1 VEDIMKAIDYG
12 KDYQEHLLEQYK
24 LLVTM
29 ADNVSARRA
38 QTNSFYITVLSA
50 LLAILSLA
58 RENIV
63 SEAQNII
70 FLVVSVLGMVLCI
83 VWKININSYGQL
95 NTGKFKV
102 IHEMEA
108 QLPFAC
114 YDREWEFLG
123 AGQDSK
129 KYLQLTKVEQYIPYL
144 LAVPY
149 LLLLVYSLYGLSA
162 F

>member
-1 VEDIMKAIDYG
+1 MKAIDYG

-24 LLVTM
+24 LFVTM
-29 ADNVSARRA
+29 ADNVSARRTLA
-38 QTNSFYITVLSA
+38 NSFYITVLSA

-58 RENIV
+58 GENFAT
-63 SEAQNII
+63 EAQNMI
-70 FLVVSVLGMVLCI
+70 FLVVSILGLVLCI

-129 KYLQLTKVEQYIPYL
+129 KYLQLTKVEQYVPYL
-144 LAVPY
+144 LAIPY
-149 LLLLVYSLYGLSA
+149 LLLLVYALYGLYA

>member
-1 VEDIMKAIDYG
+1 MKAIDYG

>member
-1 VEDIMKAIDYG
+1 M
-12 KDYQEHLLEQYK
+12 
-24 LLVTM
+24 
-29 ADNVSARRA
+29 
-38 QTNSFYITVLSA
+38 
-50 LLAILSLA
+50 
-58 RENIV
+58 
-63 SEAQNII
+63 I
-70 FLVVSVLGMVLCI
+70 FLVVSILGLVLCI

-129 KYLQLTKVEQYIPYL
+129 KYLQLTKVEQYVPYL
-144 LAVPY
+144 LAIPY
-149 LLLLVYSLYGLSA
+149 LLLLVYALYGLYA

>member
-1 VEDIMKAIDYG
+1 MKAIDYG

-38 QTNSFYITVLSA
+38 LTNSFYITVLSA
-50 LLAILSLA
+50 LLAILSLTG
-58 RENIV
+58 ENFAT
-63 SEAQNII
+63 EAQNII
-70 FLVVSVLGMVLCI
+70 FLVVSILGLVLCM

-102 IHEMEA
+102 IQEMEA

-114 YDREWEFLG
+114 YDREWELLG

-129 KYLQLTKVEQYIPYL
+129 KYLQLTKVEQYVPYL

-149 LLLLVYSLYGLSA
+149 LLLLVYTLYSLRA